1 MNRLARPALATVL
14 LIPILFMLSG
24 CDRTSDCDPALEAAA
39 AAADQRLPLEAWIDA
54 QPQDCQAA
62 AIARWDEHLAAEC
75 APLHAFHAGRGDRE
89 MSGACEGVELNSAWN
104 LGQMIGELEAELG
117 QIRSALEEPEL
128 TPEARRDLRQRQV
141 VIERD
146 LPQLQALARFDGL
159 LPAAEIPDSPE
170 N

>member
-1 MNRLARPALATVL
+1 MNRLVRPALAAAL
-14 LIPILFMLSG
+14 LIPVLPMLSG
-24 CDRTSDCDPALEAAA
+24 CDRNSGCGPALEAAA

-54 QPQDCQAA
+54 QPQQCRAA
-62 AIARWDEHLAAEC
+62 ATARWDEQLAAEC

-89 MSGACEGVELNSAWN
+89 MSATCEGVELASAWN
-104 LGQMIGELEAELG
+104 LGQMIGELEGELG

-128 TPEARRDLRQRQV
+128 APEARRDLRQREV

-159 LPAAEIPDSPE
+159 LPAAEIPDAPE